1 MRKTIIIDEK
11 PVAFRATASTLK
23 RYMDLTGRDL
33 IKDFQHIEY
42 EMKTSESVSDS
53 EILNMFFNF
62 AYVMAKQADKHIPED
77 PDEWLDS
84 FEVFPIN
91 EVMPKLIDLWKQ
103 SVLGNVEVKKNP
115 GQQSEM

>member
-1 MRKTIIIDEK
+1 MRKTIIIDDK
-11 PVAFRATASTLK
+11 PVGFRATASTLK

-33 IKDFQHIEY
+33 IKDFQAIEV
-42 EMKTSESVSDS
+42 EMRTSVAVSNS

-62 AYVMAKQADKHIPED
+62 AYVMAKQADSRIPDD

-84 FEVFPIN
+84 FETFPIN

-115 GQQSEM
+115 DQQSET